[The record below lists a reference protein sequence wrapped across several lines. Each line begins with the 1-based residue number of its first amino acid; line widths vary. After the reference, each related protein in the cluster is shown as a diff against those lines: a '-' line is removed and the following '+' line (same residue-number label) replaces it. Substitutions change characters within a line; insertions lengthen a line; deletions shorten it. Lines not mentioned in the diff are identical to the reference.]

1 MMTSE
6 CHLLISTNDI
16 VNIRVENLDV
26 KNSYC
31 EKLLGVKFN
40 RKLIFNSHISD
51 LCKKASKKLH
61 ALARVI
67 SRRNMT

>member
-1 MMTSE
+1 MKVMMTSE

-16 VNIRVENLDV
+16 VNIRVENFDV

-31 EKLLGVKFN
+31 EKLLGVKLN

-51 LCKKASKKLH
+51 LPKKSSNKVH
-61 ALARVI
+61 ALARI
-67 SRRNMT
+67 TP